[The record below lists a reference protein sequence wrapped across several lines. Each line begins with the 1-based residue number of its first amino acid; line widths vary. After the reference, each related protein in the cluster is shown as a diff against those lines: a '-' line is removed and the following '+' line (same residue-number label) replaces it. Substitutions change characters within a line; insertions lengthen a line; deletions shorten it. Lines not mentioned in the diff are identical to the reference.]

1 MDYRNWYC
9 VQVASGCENK
19 AMADLLA
26 RKTVLEDR
34 FIQDIAVPETT
45 ELTFDKKGKR
55 KAVKAKVL
63 PGYILVQV
71 EKEIIEEE
79 DGSLT
84 KVFPAFTQKT
94 IRDTF
99 NVIGFAGANKNRPR
113 MMRPSEV
120 ETVFARVGSTEDTEA
135 KQDVQLDYNEGDVLQ
150 AISGPFAGQDITVSS
165 IQGNKIL
172 GQADMFGRTIPVEF
186 TPNQVQVKET
196 TNDN

>member
-19 AMADLLA
+19 ARADLLA
-26 RKTVLEDR
+26 RRAVLNDR
-34 FIQDIAVPETT
+34 FIKEVFVPEVT

-55 KAVKAKVL
+55 KAVKEKVL

-71 EKEIIEEE
+71 EKEIIVDDE
-79 DGSLT
+79 GSET

-99 NVIGFAGANKNRPR
+99 NVLGFAGANKNRPR
-113 MMRPSEV
+113 MMRPAEMENIFKISDSTKEKVEEEV
-120 ETVFARVGSTEDTEA
+120 YI
-135 KQDVQLDYNEGDVLQ
+135 DYSIGEILEV
-150 AISGPFAGQDITVSS
+150 ISGPFSGQDITVVS

-172 GQADMFGRTIPVEF
+172 GQADMFGRSIPMEVLAS
-186 TPNQVQVKET
+186 QVKTKELS
-196 TNDN
+196 